1 MATSPS
7 IQQILCQPYERPNW
21 QKLLHLLF
29 PDGSLRLFS
38 SPQKLAASQEKVKST
53 RQLGTIDLP
62 DGKTIALL
70 EVETTDQIKLAR
82 NRVGLRNFVS
92 TFIDEAG
99 ASAVLAVFHQEKSD
113 DWRLTYAACQTT
125 LDEETSAIVTI
136 ETAPRRFTFVLGS
149 NEPCRTAA
157 SRLATLLEKGD
168 ELSLADVEKAF
179 SVETLSKDFF
189 KKYKEHYQAFV
200 AHLLSP
206 ARRAATRKTFGVPTL
221 SDEAEQDKA
230 DKPIRDFVK
239 TLLGRLVF
247 LHFLQKKGW
256 LGCKTGSR
264 AWTGGDPDFVQS
276 LFTLAK
282 SRKDA
287 AHFHSKYLSSL
298 FFEALNMA
306 DRSGDIFP
314 LTNSRLP
321 YLNGGLFEEESADL
335 RALDFP
341 TELFSNLLDFFGE
354 YNFTIDENDPE
365 DHEVGIDPEM
375 LGHIFENLLEDN
387 KDKGAFYTPKA
398 IVSYMSRQSLLHYLQ
413 THLGEHKELEALLN
427 EKDPTNHEGSKSFV
441 AKNREK
447 IAKLLDD
454 VKICDPAIG
463 SGAFPIGLLQEIL
476 WTRLALQ
483 PELNTPVER
492 AKLKRQIIQHSIHG
506 VDIDP
511 GAIEIARLRFW
522 LALIVDEDVPRPLP
536 NLDYKIHRADS
547 LIEYIRGESVNLG
560 TEAPKDGAS
569 KAAVE
574 KLIVAKQSL
583 FTAQGLKEKR
593 IAWFDLYRA
602 LAQLAQAEFM
612 WMRNGTNFADGER
625 LSQLNRGI
633 KEFGQWIGQIDAV
646 KVEKA
651 QLQDYLLAK
660 LKQWF
665 DDPAKPTFLWN
676 LHFGEILANGGF
688 DVVIANPPYH
698 AETGM
703 KDVFRAIREGTLSNF
718 YRGKMDL
725 FYFFIHL
732 GIRLAKDRGTLT
744 FITTN
749 YYLTATYADKLRHDI
764 QKSTNII
771 GLINFGEYKIFDSA
785 LGQHNAILQLRK
797 TGVKEEDLNARVIVV
812 FDPTKPS
819 YYRLVN
825 ILNGGDSSS
834 KLLMKRHAEL
844 FHPKSGYIVIEEND
858 AKEVLEKIE
867 SRSKPLREFY
877 EVCEGVQTGLNSV
890 YVMKEIPASLR
901 NLSNNER
908 NLIVP
913 FWKNSQVRKWCIQPY
928 ENRLLYIQPDDNIKE
943 LPKISSYL
951 EQYKEE
957 LSSRAQIV
965 RSKTTKWHAL
975 LWPRNES
982 LFRKGKKLVTSYRPN
997 RLSFALADGEF
1008 FSGTDTYLVHGNS
1021 TICPL
1026 ECLLA
1031 VINSKAIEYW
1041 LRGRSKVKGSVIEL
1055 TGDSIEKIPIPSV
1068 SASDRDRLAKLAEA
1082 CAAAAKKNAA
1092 ASLAVLE
1099 SEIDA
1104 IVYRLFDLSSEEI
1117 ALIESSFST

>member
-1 MATSPS
+1 MPTSPS
-7 IQQILCQPYERPNW
+7 IQQLLRLPYERPNW
-21 QKLLHLLF
+21 QKLLHSLF

-62 DGKTIALL
+62 DGNTIALL
-70 EVETTDQIKLAR
+70 EVETSDQIKLAR

-113 DWRLTYAACQTT
+113 EWRLTYAARQTA

-136 ETAPRRFTFVLGS
+136 ETAPRRFTFVLGE

-168 ELSLADVEKAF
+168 ELSLLDVEKAF

-189 KKYKEHYQAFV
+189 KKYKQHYQAFV

-206 ARRAATRKTFGVPTL
+206 PRRTATRKTFGVQTHA
-221 SDEAEQDKA
+221 DEAEQDKA
-230 DKPIRDFVK
+230 DKPVRDFVK

-256 LGCKTGSR
+256 LGCKAGSR

-276 LFTLAK
+276 LFSLAK

-287 AHFHSKYLSSL
+287 GHFHSKYLSAL
-298 FFEALNMA
+298 YFEALNMPERA
-306 DRSGDIFP
+306 GDIFP

-321 YLNGGLFEEESADL
+321 YLNGGLFEEESAGL

-341 TELFSNLLDFFGE
+341 AELFANLLDFFGE

-375 LGHIFENLLEDN
+375 LSHIFENLLEDN
-387 KDKGAFYTPKA
+387 KDKGAFYTPKT
-398 IVSYMSRQSLLHYLQ
+398 IVSYMCRRSLLHYLQ
-413 THLGEHKELEALLN
+413 NHLGENKELEILLN
-427 EKDPTNHEGSKSFV
+427 EKDPTKHQGKDSFV
-441 AKNREK
+441 NTNRER
-447 IAKLLDD
+447 IIKLLED

-463 SGAFPIGLLQEIL
+463 SGAFPIGLLLEIL
-476 WTRLALQ
+476 WTLLTLQ
-483 PELNTPVER
+483 PELNTPTER
-492 AKLKRQIIQHSIHG
+492 AKLKRSIIQNSIHG

-522 LALIVDEDVPRPLP
+522 LALVVDEDVPRPLP

-560 TEAPKDGAS
+560 TEAPKDAAA

-574 KLIVAKQSL
+574 KLITAKQEL
-583 FTAQGLKEKR
+583 FSAEGVKEKR
-593 IAWFDLYRA
+593 AAWFDLYRA
-602 LAQLAQAEFM
+602 LAQLAQAEFT

-625 LSQLNRGI
+625 LSQLTRGI
-633 KEFGQWIGQIDAV
+633 KEFGQWIGQIDAIKKE
-646 KVEKA
+646 KV
-651 QLQDYLLAK
+651 QLQDSLLSK

-665 DDPAKPTFLWN
+665 DNPVKPTFLWN
-676 LHFGEILANGGF
+676 LHFGEIFANGGF
-688 DVVIANPPYH
+688 DIVVGNPPYH
-698 AETGM
+698 AETGL
-703 KDVFRAIREGTLSNF
+703 KDVFRKIREGVLSDF

-732 GIRLAKDRGTLT
+732 GIRLAKDRGILT

-749 YYLTATYADKLRHDI
+749 YYFTATYADKLRRDI
-764 QKSTNII
+764 HKSTNIL
-771 GLINFGEYKIFDSA
+771 GLVNFGEYKIFDSA

-797 TGVKEEDLNARVIVV
+797 TQKGDCDARIVFV
-812 FDPTKPS
+812 TDSAKPS
-819 YYRLVN
+819 YNRLVN
-825 ILNGGDSSS
+825 ILNGEDLRS
-834 KLLMKRHAEL
+834 KVIRKKHSEL
-844 FHPKSGYIVIEEND
+844 FHPKSGYIVMEEDD

-867 SRSKPLREFY
+867 SKSKQLSEIY
-877 EVCEGVQTGLNSV
+877 EVCEGIQTGLNSV
-890 YVMKEIPASLR
+890 YIMKEIPAPLR
-901 NLSNNER
+901 NLSHKENK
-908 NLIVP
+908 LIVP
-913 FWKNSQVRKWCIQPY
+913 FWKNSQVRRWCIQPS
-928 ENRLLYIQPDDNIKE
+928 ENNLIYIQPEDNIKE
-943 LPKISSYL
+943 LPKIISYL
-951 EQYKEE
+951 EQHKQK

-965 RSKTTKWHAL
+965 RSKTSKWYAI

-982 LFRKGKKLVTSYRPN
+982 LFRKGKKLVTSYRPS

-1021 TICPL
+1021 AICPL
-1026 ECLLA
+1026 ESLLA
-1031 VINSKAIEYW
+1031 IVNSKAIEYW

-1055 TGDSIEKIPIPSV
+1055 TGDSIEKIPIPTVNV
-1068 SASDRDRLAKLAEA
+1068 SEMTLLANLAEA
-1082 CAAAAKKNAA
+1082 CAVASKKNETN
-1092 ASLAVLE
+1092 SLTVLE
-1099 SEIDA
+1099 SEINT
-1104 IVYRLFDLSSEEI
+1104 IVYRLFHLTPDEI
-1117 ALIESSFST
+1117 ALIEESIPN